1 MAKKSVKTHDLGV
14 LRIPGFNAEASLYDK
29 RANYRMLRTDI
40 QTRSAVELAFFR
52 CWGNVCCDEW
62 GNCFSKGPRLM

>member
-1 MAKKSVKTHDLGV
+1 MKTKKRPDMKM
-14 LRIPGFNAEASLYDK
+14 PGFTAEVTLYEKSAS
-29 RANYRMLRTDI
+29 YRMLRTDI
-40 QTRSAVELAFFR
+40 QTGGTVVPAFWR